1 MSKPNKSIFD
11 FFKKEEEVKVTFAE
25 VTTIDGIVLQ
35 YDGELAVDTPVFVL
49 DEAGA
54 QLPAPEGQYQVD
66 VDGVITIIS
75 VDAQG
80 IINAVELP
88 SEEEET
94 MTNETMS
101 KEEFS
106 LIIEKLVNDTDA
118 RITALE
124 EMFSA
129 KLEEL
134 ANVKESKFKD
144 ERKKVETSKEAMSV
158 SEILKSIK
166 K

>member
-1 MSKPNKSIFD
+1 MSKPTKSIFD
-11 FFKKEEEVKVTFAE
+11 FFRKEEEVKVTFAE

-80 IINAVELP
+80 IVNAVELP

-94 MTNETMS
+94 MTNEVMS

-106 LIIEKLVNDTDA
+106 LMTEKIISDIDVRFK
-118 RITALE
+118 ALE
-124 EMFSA
+124 DKFN
-129 KLEEL
+129 EL

-144 ERKKVETSKEAMSV
+144 DRKKVEVSKEAMSV
-158 SEILKSIK
+158 ADILKSIK

>member
-35 YDGELAVDTPVFVL
+35 YEGELAVDTPVFVL

-80 IINAVELP
+80 VVNAVELP

-94 MTNETMS
+94 MTNEVMS

-106 LIIEKLVNDTDA
+106 LMTEKIISDIDA
-118 RITALE
+118 RFKALE
-124 EMFSA
+124 DKFN
-129 KLEEL
+129 EL
-134 ANVKESKFKD
+134 ASVKESKFKD
-144 ERKKVETSKEAMSV
+144 ERKKVEVSKEAMSV
-158 SEILKSIK
+158 ADILKSIK
-166 K
+166 

>member
-1 MSKPNKSIFD
+1 MSKPTKSIFD
-11 FFKKEEEVKVTFAE
+11 FFRKEEEVKVTFAE

-80 IINAVELP
+80 IVNAVELP

-94 MTNETMS
+94 MTNEVMS

-106 LIIEKLVNDTDA
+106 LMTEKIISDIDA
-118 RITALE
+118 RFKALE
-124 EMFSA
+124 DKFN
-129 KLEEL
+129 EL
-134 ANVKESKFKD
+134 ASVKESKFKD
-144 ERKKVETSKEAMSV
+144 ERKKVEVSKEAMSV
-158 SEILKSIK
+158 SEILNNVKNK
-166 K
+166 

>member
-1 MSKPNKSIFD
+1 MSKPTKSIFD
-11 FFKKEEEVKVTFAE
+11 FFRKEEEVKVTFAE

-80 IINAVELP
+80 IVNAVELP

-106 LIIEKLVNDTDA
+106 LMTEKIISDIDSRFK
-118 RITALE
+118 ALE
-124 EMFSA
+124 DKFN
-129 KLEEL
+129 EL

-144 ERKKVETSKEAMSV
+144 ERKKVEGSKEAMSV
-158 SEILKSIK
+158 SEILNNVKNK
-166 K
+166 

>member
-35 YDGELAVDTPVFVL
+35 YEGELAVDTPVFVL

-80 IINAVELP
+80 IVNAVELP

-106 LIIEKLVNDTDA
+106 LMTEKIISDIDSRFK
-118 RITALE
+118 ALE
-124 EMFSA
+124 DKFN
-129 KLEEL
+129 EL
-134 ANVKESKFKD
+134 ASVKESKFKD
-144 ERKKVETSKEAMSV
+144 ERKKVEPSKEAMSV

>member
-11 FFKKEEEVKVTFAE
+11 FFRKDEEVKVTFAE

-35 YDGELAVDTPVFVL
+35 YEGELAVDTPVFVL
-49 DEAGA
+49 DEAGE
-54 QLPAPEGQYQVD
+54 QLPAPEGQYQID

-80 IINAVELP
+80 IVNAVELP
-88 SEEEET
+88 SEEEMEET
-94 MTNETMS
+94 MTNEAMS

-106 LIIEKLVNDTDA
+106 LIIEKLVNDTEA
-118 RITALE
+118 RFSALE
-124 EMFSA
+124 S
-129 KLEEL
+129 KLNEL
-134 ANVKESKFKD
+134 VNMKESKFKD
-144 ERKKVETSKEAMSV
+144 ERKKVETTKETMSV
-158 SEILKSIK
+158 SEILNNIK

>member
-49 DEAGA
+49 DEAGE

-80 IINAVELP
+80 VVNAVELP

-94 MTNETMS
+94 MTNEVMS

-106 LIIEKLVNDTDA
+106 LMTEKIISDIDVRFK
-118 RITALE
+118 ALE
-124 EMFSA
+124 DKFN
-129 KLEEL
+129 EL

-144 ERKKVETSKEAMSV
+144 DRKKVEVSKEAMSV
-158 SEILKSIK
+158 ADILKSIK